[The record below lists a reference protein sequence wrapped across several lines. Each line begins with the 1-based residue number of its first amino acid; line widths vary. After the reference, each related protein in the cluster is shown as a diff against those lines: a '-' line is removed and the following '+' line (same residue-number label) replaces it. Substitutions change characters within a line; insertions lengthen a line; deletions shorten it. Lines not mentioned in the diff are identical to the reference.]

1 MVLPNNVD
9 GDNPPIIP
17 DREEGETRDEYT
29 IRVMQAVTQHQIES
43 FGQMVQLMKDISK
56 EVKKKKN
63 EWGETEEDSDYSE
76 YQETS

>member
-1 MVLPNNVD
+1 MLC
-9 GDNPPIIP
+9 
-17 DREEGETRDEYT
+17 RLLTRDEYT

-43 FGQMVQLMKDISK
+43 FGQMEQLMKDISK

-76 YQETS
+76 YQEPPERPLI